1 MKVLICV
8 FSGTGH
14 TFIAAKAIE
23 KNLKEAGVTVDLHA
37 VKKPFKDIPDTS
49 SYDYVGLGYPIH
61 AFNAPKIFV
70 EFCRLLPKN
79 EGNAKVFFFK
89 TSGEPFH
96 PNSASSILCYK
107 ALKKKGY
114 ETIMDV
120 HMLMPYNIMFR
131 YKDGLAK
138 QMYLYTKAMCKM
150 IAKRII
156 NKEEDHPKY
165 NPFTRFFAMLLRI
178 EWVCSWAVGPFYHV
192 KKDKCTNC
200 HSCVKRC
207 PASNIRITEK
217 GIKFGVHCTTCMR
230 CVFECPQDAIRPG
243 ILNPWRVNGRYD
255 FKGYLENESLPA
267 IYITNETKGYFK
279 HFRKYYHKVDE
290 ELKAY
295 QISIYE

>member
-178 EWVCSWAVGPFYHV
+178 EWVCSWAVGPFYHI

-207 PASNIRITEK
+207 PASNIRVTEK

-267 IYITNETKGYFK
+267 VYITDETKGYFK